1 MHPRQPRSTLF
12 PYTTLFRSKTMKK
25 PLLLL
30 PLFLTLLFATS
41 GCDLLDQ
48 DSYQEYIM
56 IESYAYAGLPYP
68 DILITRTMPADVAYS
83 EADAA
88 ISEATVRLSKVG
100 ENG

>member
-1 MHPRQPRSTLF
+1 
-12 PYTTLFRSKTMKK
+12 MKK
-25 PLLLL
+25 PLLLF
-30 PLFLTLLFATS
+30 PLFLTLFFATS

-68 DILITRTMPADVAYS
+68 DILITRTMPADGAYS

-88 ISEATVRLSKVG
+88 ISETTGRLSRVG
-100 ENG
+100 ENGETTDMVDYIPSDIGPGWCPA